1 MSVIHLR
8 IKSKLVIQ
16 SNKPKKNKM
25 SISKAQSERYF
36 SILSSIQNR
45 TYRGYAPE
53 VINLLEGRGV
63 SIPGLNARMV
73 HNVAAGG
80 AKNFTIL
87 FAIAEVVQLKEEEMN
102 GFHAPIEDFKL
113 KSA

>member
-1 MSVIHLR
+1 
-8 IKSKLVIQ
+8 
-16 SNKPKKNKM
+16 M
-25 SISKAQSERYF
+25 SISKAQTERYF
-36 SILSSIQNR
+36 MILSSIQNR

-53 VINLLEGRGV
+53 VISLLEGRGI

-73 HNVAAGG
+73 HNVASGG

-87 FAIAEVVQLKEEEMN
+87 NAIAEVVEIKEAEMMGIHLPTEHFN
-102 GFHAPIEDFKL
+102 L

>member
-1 MSVIHLR
+1 
-8 IKSKLVIQ
+8 
-16 SNKPKKNKM
+16 M
-25 SISKAQSERYF
+25 SISKAQTERYF
-36 SILSSIQNR
+36 LILSSIQNR

-53 VINLLEGRGV
+53 VISLLEGRGV

-73 HNVAAGG
+73 HNVVSGG

-87 FAIAEVVQLKEEEMN
+87 NAIAEVVEIKEAEMMGIHLPTEHFN
-102 GFHAPIEDFKL
+102 L